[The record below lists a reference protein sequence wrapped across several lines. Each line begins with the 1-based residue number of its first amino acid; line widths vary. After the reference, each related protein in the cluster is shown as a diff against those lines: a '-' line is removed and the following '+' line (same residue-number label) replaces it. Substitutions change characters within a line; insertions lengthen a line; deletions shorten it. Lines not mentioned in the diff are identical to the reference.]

1 MSERASI
8 ERVLNALFARG
19 DLDDGRADRW
29 DALLEH
35 GLVHPFQAGAEHWS
49 EGALILD
56 LASRFAPGVPL
67 AENIVASYL
76 LRAKPLADGV
86 RRISWA
92 DPGYSDLTFDGHSV
106 LGSASLVPH
115 AAVSS
120 HLICEASQ
128 GEARVLVCVELR
140 GVEAHVGENAAGEPR
155 DDLRLKAAPAVL
167 LETFEGA
174 HGPLFFVAA
183 LARAI
188 QISSLGETV
197 LTMCLSHAS
206 TREQFGQ
213 PIARFQAVQQ
223 QLATLACQVA
233 AAQCSVQVASLAVD
247 RVELGALDIQARMA
261 ISSAKIQAGK
271 LAEVAISVGHAIHAA
286 MGFTRE
292 HRLHRFTRRLMS
304 YRAELGPERVHAR
317 LLGERI
323 TVRGAEALWDDLI
336 RGGA

>member
-8 ERVLNALFARG
+8 ERALKALFARG

-29 DALLEH
+29 DALLEQ
-35 GLVHPFQAGAEHWS
+35 GLVHPFQGGAEHWS
-49 EGALILD
+49 GGALILD

-76 LRAKPLADGV
+76 LRAEPLPEGV

-92 DPGYSDLTFDGHSV
+92 DPSHSNLTFDGQVVS
-106 LGSASLVPH
+106 GRASLVPH

-120 HLICEASQ
+120 HLLCEAAH
-128 GEARVLVCVELR
+128 GETRALVCVEMR

-155 DDLRLKAAPAVL
+155 DDLRLEATPAVL
-167 LETFEGA
+167 LSEFDA
-174 HGPLFFVAA
+174 PHGPLFFIAA

-188 QISSLGETV
+188 QMASLGEAV

-206 TREQFGQ
+206 TRTQFGQ

-233 AAQCSVQVASLAVD
+233 AAQCSVHVASREVD
-247 RVELGALDIQARMA
+247 RVALSALDIRARMA
-261 ISSAKIQAGK
+261 ISTAKIQAGK
-271 LAEVAISVGHAIHAA
+271 LAESAIATGHAIHAA
-286 MGFTRE
+286 MGYTRE
-292 HRLHRFTRRLMS
+292 HPLHRFTRRLMS
-304 YRAELGPERVHAR
+304 YRAELGHERVHAR

-323 TVRGAEALWDDLI
+323 TARGADVLWDDLI